1 MKVGTSVGRAIGLL
15 EADEGTG
22 GWLPVVA
29 GEDLDALD
37 LTEADKVLLQ
47 LILR

>member
-1 MKVGTSVGRAIGLL
+1 MEVGTSVGRAIGLL
-15 EADEGTG
+15 EADEGAG
-22 GWLPVVA
+22 GGLPIVA

-47 LILR
+47 LLLR

>member
-15 EADEGTG
+15 EANEGASG
-22 GWLPVVA
+22 GLPVVA
-29 GEDLDALD
+29 GEDLDALN

-47 LILR
+47 LFLR